1 MNKAE
6 FLAGLRDA
14 LAGKLPSGEL
24 EDVLSYYEEYFAD
37 AGEEHE
43 AEAAEGLGSPASVA
57 AQVLEGRTGQAPSAA
72 SAERRPR
79 RLWPSYSASA
89 PPRFCSWAWASGWYP
104 GPTDADAPGG
114 RGTAAGCG
122 RTGACGGGAGP
133 GFHTAGKQVGA
144 GALYRLRHRCGH
156 W

>member
-43 AEAAEGLGSPASVA
+43 AEAAEGLGSPLRGGPVA
-57 AQVLEGRTGQAPSAA
+57 AQVRKAGADGQAPSRSVRRKAA
-72 SAERRPR
+72 EAALARRTRHLR
-79 RLWPSYSASA
+79 RRA
-89 PPRFCSWAWASGWYP
+89 FCSWAWGI
-104 GPTDADAPGG
+104 
-114 RGTAAGCG
+114 
-122 RTGACGGGAGP
+122 
-133 GFHTAGKQVGA
+133 
-144 GALYRLRHRCGH
+144 RLVFLAQRMP
-156 W
+156 

>member
-79 RLWPSYSASA
+79 RLWPVA
-89 PPRFCSWAWASGWYP
+89 PPRFCSWAWASGWYSWP
-104 GPTDADAPGG
+104 NGCPTHRRQGNG
-114 RGTAAGCG
+114 S
-122 RTGACGGGAGP
+122 
-133 GFHTAGKQVGA
+133 
-144 GALYRLRHRCGH
+144 RLRQDRSLWWWSRTRFPHRRKTS
-156 W
+156 WSWSPLPP